1 MKPGDR
7 VGRYVVDHVIDTNVY
22 CARHDGWTVALKV
35 FPAVDEALFAREA
48 AIATAVVHPALLR
61 VIDAGTHRGRGWLAL
76 EHVPGLEV
84 QDGLERFGAI
94 GVRRTIHL
102 ATQLFAALNALH
114 CAGIVHGDVKPANL
128 LVDESRLRL
137 VDYGLGRFASA
148 VRPEPSPTAQDQPFP
163 GTMEYMHPD
172 LYAGG
177 APTPATDVFAA
188 WITTYELL
196 VRARPYTVGQLA
208 RGALPRPPSVQDD
221 ALDALLAE
229 GLAGAL
235 DARASRAALDDFLV
249 DVTSPRS

>member
-7 VGRYVVDHVIDTNVY
+7 VGRYTIDHVIDTNVY
-22 CARHDGWTVALKV
+22 YACHDGGTVALKV
-35 FPAVDEALFAREA
+35 YPAVDEALFQREA

-148 VRPEPSPTAQDQPFP
+148 VLPESCPAPFP
-163 GTMEYMHPD
+163 GTMEYMHPT

-177 APTPATDVFAA
+177 APTAGTDVFAA

-208 RGALPRPPSVQDD
+208 RGDLPRPPSVQDD